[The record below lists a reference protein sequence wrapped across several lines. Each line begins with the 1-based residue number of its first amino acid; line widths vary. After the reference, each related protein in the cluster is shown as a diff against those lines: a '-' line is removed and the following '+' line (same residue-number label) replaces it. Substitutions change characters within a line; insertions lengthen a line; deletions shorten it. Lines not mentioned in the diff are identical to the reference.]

1 MRSKGV
7 ASVLAIEAKGLVK
20 YYGRSKGIHN
30 ISLEVD
36 QGEIFGFI
44 GPNGAGKTTT
54 IRILLNLIFPTG
66 GSARILGLDCV
77 KQSVEV
83 RKRVGYLPGEI
94 SYYSDMTVRQLVEYS
109 NSFYGKDCST
119 RQAELIDYLG
129 INGNSAVGSL
139 SLGNKKKVGIA
150 LALMHGPQLLILD
163 EPTSG
168 LDPLMQRKF
177 YSLIQ
182 EENKR
187 GTTVFLSSH
196 VLAEVQKLC
205 HRAAIIKG
213 GSILGVEDIEAIKN
227 KRLRR
232 VRYTCSAENDSMAP
246 QISGVFGLTQ
256 ENGAVSFMYEGGN
269 LPALLNHLAK
279 LPLTDLAVEEPSL
292 EEVFMHYYEG
302 ETVEHL

>member
-1 MRSKGV
+1 M
-7 ASVLAIEAKGLVK
+7 LAIEAKNLVK
-20 YYGRSKGIHN
+20 YYGKSKGIDN
-30 ISLEVD
+30 VNLEVD

-54 IRILLNLIFPTG
+54 IRILLNLIFPTW

-83 RKRVGYLPGEI
+83 RQRVGYLPGEI
-94 SYYSDMTVRQLVEYS
+94 SYYSDMTVRRLMEYS
-109 NSFYGKDCST
+109 NSFYQEDCST
-119 RQAELIDYLG
+119 RQAELIDYLE
-129 INGNSAVGSL
+129 INESSVVGSL

-168 LDPLMQRKF
+168 LDPFMQRKF

-205 HRAAIIKG
+205 HRVAIIRN
-213 GSILGVEDIEAIKN
+213 GSILGVEDMEAIKN
-227 KRLRR
+227 KQLRR
-232 VRYTCSAENDSMAP
+232 VKYTCPSESHSILP
-246 QISGVFGLTQ
+246 RVSGVFGLTQ
-256 ENGAVSFMYEGGN
+256 ENGAVSFMYEGGD
-269 LPALLNHLAK
+269 LPVLLNHLAK
-279 LPLTDLAVEEPSL
+279 LPLTDLTIEEPSL